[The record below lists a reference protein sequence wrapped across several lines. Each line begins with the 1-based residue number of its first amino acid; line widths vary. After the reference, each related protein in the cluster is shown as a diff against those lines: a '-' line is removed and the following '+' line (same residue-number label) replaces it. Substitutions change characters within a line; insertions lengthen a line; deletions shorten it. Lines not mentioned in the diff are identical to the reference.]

1 MLVVLGKEWVPSKWL
16 LPSCVIPLKLWCF
29 CIANTPPLNLSG
41 CLRYHWCS
49 CSCVCGSVMAAL
61 LKAVNQTEVCSYVSH
76 FAVSSFLG
84 YALLMADDRNTRR
97 PWQKFAMPF
106 NISVQNS
113 LMITCAHFPL
123 AWASHMANFKG
134 NGMEKCNLPSET
146 MAQYRE

>member
-1 MLVVLGKEWVPSKWL
+1 
-16 LPSCVIPLKLWCF
+16 
-29 CIANTPPLNLSG
+29 
-41 CLRYHWCS
+41 
-49 CSCVCGSVMAAL
+49 MAAL

-97 PWQKFAMPF
+97 TWQKFAMPF
-106 NISVQNS
+106 NISAQNS

-123 AWASHMANFKG
+123 AQASHMAYFKV

>member
-1 MLVVLGKEWVPSKWL
+1 
-16 LPSCVIPLKLWCF
+16 
-29 CIANTPPLNLSG
+29 
-41 CLRYHWCS
+41 
-49 CSCVCGSVMAAL
+49 MAAL

-97 PWQKFAMPF
+97 TWQKFAMPF
-106 NISVQNS
+106 NITPQNS

-123 AWASHMANFKG
+123 ARASHMANFKV
-134 NGMEKCNLPSET
+134 NGMEKYNLPRET